1 MLIIP
6 SSQSWL
12 VAFHRPSL
20 DNHRSKST
28 IGLRAL
34 KLLLIAYKRYRR
46 DQIIVGG
53 VTARELD
60 ARISNIEWNKMAQ
73 RSEDDNSLRQWL
85 TTIISR
91 GEDIVYLG
99 LAVLLAA
106 SALAFLVVEA
116 VGFWRT
122 IIDGAL
128 AENIVPLLDQLLLII
143 IIVELLFT
151 VKVSFREHVLEPQP
165 FLIVAVIAVSRRI
178 IVLTAELS
186 KLLKADE
193 QVFQHA
199 LWELAILTVLA
210 VALVISLRLLR
221 PQEHKVEG

>member
-1 MLIIP
+1 M
-6 SSQSWL
+6 
-12 VAFHRPSL
+12 
-20 DNHRSKST
+20 
-28 IGLRAL
+28 
-34 KLLLIAYKRYRR
+34 
-46 DQIIVGG
+46 
-53 VTARELD
+53 
-60 ARISNIEWNKMAQ
+60 
-73 RSEDDNSLRQWL
+73 
-85 TTIISR
+85 IISR
-91 GEDIVYLG
+91 GEDVVYLG

-116 VGFWRT
+116 IGFWRT
-122 IIDGAL
+122 ITEGTL

-151 VKVSFREHVLEPQP
+151 VKVSFREHILEPQP

-193 QVFQHA
+193 KVFQNA
-199 LWELAILTVLA
+199 IWELAILTLLA
-210 VALVISLRLLR
+210 VALVVSLRLLR

>member
-1 MLIIP
+1 M
-6 SSQSWL
+6 
-12 VAFHRPSL
+12 
-20 DNHRSKST
+20 
-28 IGLRAL
+28 
-34 KLLLIAYKRYRR
+34 
-46 DQIIVGG
+46 
-53 VTARELD
+53 
-60 ARISNIEWNKMAQ
+60 
-73 RSEDDNSLRQWL
+73 
-85 TTIISR
+85 IISR
-91 GEDIVYLG
+91 GEDVVYLG

-122 IIDGAL
+122 ITEGTL

-151 VKVSFREHVLEPQP
+151 VKVSFREHILEPQP

-193 QVFQHA
+193 KVFQHA
-199 LWELAILTVLA
+199 IWELAILTLLA
-210 VALVISLRLLR
+210 VALVVSLRLLR